1 MENKEEKINNSKSK
15 TVHFI
20 LLHSY
25 SVFLFAIILGLFLDP
40 ILKKKLFSD
49 DIYQTVGFII
59 IVIGSILILWAQNT
73 TGINKKV
80 DDARSYFNRGPY
92 KYIRSPTHLG
102 LFIMT
107 LGFSLVINS
116 FFSLILTFMAYIFTK
131 FLFVKKQEQILERK
145 YGEIY
150 TDYKKKTK
158 NWL

>member
-1 MENKEEKINNSKSK
+1 MENKEEKINNSKNK

-25 SVFLFAIILGLFLDP
+25 LVFLIAIILGLFLDP
-40 ILKKKLFSD
+40 ILKRRLFSN

-59 IVIGSILILWAQNT
+59 IIIGSSIILWAQNT
-73 TGINKKV
+73 TSIHKKV
-80 DDARSYFNRGPY
+80 DDAKSYFNRGPY

-116 FFSLILTFMAYIFTK
+116 FFSLVLTFIAYVFTK
-131 FLFVKKQEQILERK
+131 FLFVKKQEKI
-145 YGEIY
+145 
-150 TDYKKKTK
+150 
-158 NWL
+158 